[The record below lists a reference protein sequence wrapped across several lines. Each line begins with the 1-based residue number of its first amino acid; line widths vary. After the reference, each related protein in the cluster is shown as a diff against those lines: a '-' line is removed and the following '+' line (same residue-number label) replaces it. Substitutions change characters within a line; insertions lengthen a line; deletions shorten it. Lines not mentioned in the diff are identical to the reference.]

1 MEYKFS
7 DAVLINPKESLKKGA
22 IAKKIAMADIQENY
36 RFIKNFELNKFKG
49 GTKFRNGDTL
59 FARITPCLENGKIA
73 QVNILEENEVA
84 FGSTEFLVLRDK
96 EGVTIPDYV
105 YYLSKWDY
113 IKNNAIKSMTGTSGR
128 QRVQNSI
135 FDELVVDIPSIETQ
149 KRIVSV
155 LNNLDYKIEINNKII
170 ENLEDQAQAI
180 FKSWFVDFEPF
191 QDGNFVESELGLIPE
206 GWKVF
211 KLEDIADISN
221 GYSFKSRD
229 LQDSYKNENDY
240 RVFKQGDIK
249 VGGGFNPDKTKSW
262 ISEKFIENNKIERFI
277 LDKNDILMCMTDMKD
292 NVRLLGNTAYIWEE
306 NKYVLNQRVGR
317 IRCANKKITPSFI
330 YFLTNSQEFLN
341 DLRGRANRGV
351 QVNLSSKEIK
361 RSLFV
366 MPNEQYL
373 NRFNKY
379 STLVMEMVG
388 NLYLENYRLI
398 KLRDTLLPKLMSG
411 EIDVSNIKIDDEDI
425 DYEWDIPRRWIW
437 KIIYRIYRRLRLHIY
452 TPPRACKG

>member
-7 DAVLINPKESLKKGA
+7 DVVLINPKESLKKGA

-36 RFIKNFELNKFKG
+36 RFIKNFELDKFKS

-113 IKNNAIKSMTGTSGR
+113 IKDSAIKSMTGTSGR

-149 KRIVSV
+149 KSIVSA

-170 ENLEDQAQAI
+170 ENLEAQAQAI

-206 GWKVF
+206 DWVVK
-211 KLEDIADISN
+211 KLGDEIN
-221 GYSFKSRD
+221 LFTGYPFKSK
-229 LQDSYKNENDY
+229 SYVNDGKYKILTIKNIDDGLLNLNTINKINEIPEKLPTDAFLKIGDV
-240 RVFKQGDIK
+240 VFTMTGN
-249 VGGGFNPDKTKSW
+249 VGRTSLVH
-262 ISEKFIENNKIERFI
+262 ENNI
-277 LDKNDILMCMTDMKD
+277 L
-292 NVRLLGNTAYIWEE
+292 
-306 NKYVLNQRVGR
+306 LNQRVGKIVLNNVEHIGYYYFMLR
-317 IRCANKKITPSFI
+317 NDLYKNNIINLSHGTAQANLGKKD
-330 YFLTNSQEFLN
+330 FLN
-341 DLRGRANRGV
+341 IPIPYNNKIIDDFSEKSN
-351 QVNLSSKEIK
+351 NMIIEI
-361 RSLFV
+361 
-366 MPNEQYL
+366 
-373 NRFNKY
+373 
-379 STLVMEMVG
+379 
-388 NLYLENYRLI
+388 I
-398 KLRDTLLPKLMSG
+398 KLKQQNSLLSQTRDTLLPKLMSG
-411 EIDVSNIKIDDEDI
+411 EIDVSNITIDDEDI
-425 DYEWDIPRRWIW
+425 DYE
-437 KIIYRIYRRLRLHIY
+437 
-452 TPPRACKG
+452 

>member
-425 DYEWDIPRRWIW
+425 DYE
-437 KIIYRIYRRLRLHIY
+437 
-452 TPPRACKG
+452 

>member
-59 FARITPCLENGKIA
+59 FARITPCLENGKIV

-170 ENLEDQAQAI
+170 ENLEAQAQAI

-191 QDGNFVESELGLIPE
+191 QDGNFIESELGLIPE
-206 GWKVF
+206 GWEVVKFGDLFKFQKGKKPKSLLDYGKEGSVPYIVKGVIDGSESPSYTLDEKIIKIENMDIFMLMDGANAGNIYYGYNGALGSTFSFLNIEDLEYREFIYCFLKSNENYIRNQNTGSAIPHANKDFINNIRFALPKNISKLNILNYFKVIRTKVITL
-211 KLEDIADISN
+211 KLENQTLAQTRDI
-221 GYSFKSRD
+221 
-229 LQDSYKNENDY
+229 
-240 RVFKQGDIK
+240 
-249 VGGGFNPDKTKSW
+249 
-262 ISEKFIENNKIERFI
+262 
-277 LDKNDILMCMTDMKD
+277 
-292 NVRLLGNTAYIWEE
+292 
-306 NKYVLNQRVGR
+306 
-317 IRCANKKITPSFI
+317 
-330 YFLTNSQEFLN
+330 
-341 DLRGRANRGV
+341 
-351 QVNLSSKEIK
+351 
-361 RSLFV
+361 
-366 MPNEQYL
+366 
-373 NRFNKY
+373 
-379 STLVMEMVG
+379 
-388 NLYLENYRLI
+388 
-398 KLRDTLLPKLMSG
+398 LLPKLISG
-411 EIDVSNIKIDDEDI
+411 EIDVYNIKIDDEDT
-425 DYEWDIPRRWIW
+425 DYE
-437 KIIYRIYRRLRLHIY
+437 
-452 TPPRACKG
+452 

>member
-59 FARITPCLENGKIA
+59 FARITPCLENGKIV

-170 ENLEDQAQAI
+170 ENLEAQAQAI

-191 QDGNFVESELGLIPE
+191 QDGNFIESELGLIPE
-206 GWKVF
+206 GWEVVKFGDLFKFQKGKKPKSLLDYGKEGSVPYIVKGVIDGSESPSYTLDEKIIKIENMDIFMLMEGANAGNIYYGYNGALGSTFSFLNIEDLEYREFIYCFLKSNENYIRNQNTGSAIPHANKDFINNIRFALPKNISKLNILNYFKVIRTKVITL
-211 KLEDIADISN
+211 KLE
-221 GYSFKSRD
+221 
-229 LQDSYKNENDY
+229 
-240 RVFKQGDIK
+240 
-249 VGGGFNPDKTKSW
+249 
-262 ISEKFIENNKIERFI
+262 
-277 LDKNDILMCMTDMKD
+277 
-292 NVRLLGNTAYIWEE
+292 
-306 NKYVLNQRVGR
+306 NQ
-317 IRCANKKITPSFI
+317 
-330 YFLTNSQEFLN
+330 
-341 DLRGRANRGV
+341 
-351 QVNLSSKEIK
+351 
-361 RSLFV
+361 
-366 MPNEQYL
+366 
-373 NRFNKY
+373 
-379 STLVMEMVG
+379 TLAQT
-388 NLYLENYRLI
+388 
-398 KLRDTLLPKLMSG
+398 RDTLLPKLISG
-411 EIDVSNIKIDDEDI
+411 EIDVYNIKIDDEDT
-425 DYEWDIPRRWIW
+425 DYE
-437 KIIYRIYRRLRLHIY
+437 
-452 TPPRACKG
+452 

>member
-1 MEYKFS
+1 MEFEIVTLEESDIQIIDGDRGKNYPKKSEFLKSGHTLFLNNKNLADNYIDISFGDYISQKKSDLMRKGKLERGDIVITTRGSVGNVGLFDDSILREYLRINSGMVILRNKDKEFS
-7 DAVLINPKESLKKGA
+7 TNFLFNQLKSNFVQNQIETLITGSVQNQLPIRDLKK
-22 IAKKIAMADIQENY
+22 IKLLKPNISIQYKIN
-36 RFIKNFELNKFKG
+36 
-49 GTKFRNGDTL
+49 
-59 FARITPCLENGKIA
+59 
-73 QVNILEENEVA
+73 NII
-84 FGSTEFLVLRDK
+84 GSLDK
-96 EGVTIPDYV
+96 
-105 YYLSKWDY
+105 
-113 IKNNAIKSMTGTSGR
+113 
-128 QRVQNSI
+128 
-135 FDELVVDIPSIETQ
+135 
-149 KRIVSV
+149 
-155 LNNLDYKIEINNKII
+155 KIEINNKII
-170 ENLEDQAQAI
+170 GNLESQAQAI

-277 LDKNDILMCMTDMKD
+277 LDKNDILMCMTDMKN

-425 DYEWDIPRRWIW
+425 DYE
-437 KIIYRIYRRLRLHIY
+437 
-452 TPPRACKG
+452 

>member
-1 MEYKFS
+1 MEFEIVTLEESDIQIIDGDRGKNYPKKSEFLKSGHTLFLNNKNLADNYIDISFGDYISQKKSDLMRKGKLERGDIVITTRGSVGNVGLFDDSILREYLRINSGMVILRNKDKEFS
-7 DAVLINPKESLKKGA
+7 TNFLFNQLKSNFVQNQIETLITGSVQNQLPIRDLKK
-22 IAKKIAMADIQENY
+22 IKLLKPNISVQYKIN
-36 RFIKNFELNKFKG
+36 
-49 GTKFRNGDTL
+49 
-59 FARITPCLENGKIA
+59 
-73 QVNILEENEVA
+73 NII
-84 FGSTEFLVLRDK
+84 GSLDK
-96 EGVTIPDYV
+96 
-105 YYLSKWDY
+105 
-113 IKNNAIKSMTGTSGR
+113 
-128 QRVQNSI
+128 
-135 FDELVVDIPSIETQ
+135 
-149 KRIVSV
+149 
-155 LNNLDYKIEINNKII
+155 KIEINNKII
-170 ENLEDQAQAI
+170 GNLESQAQAI

-191 QDGNFVESELGLIPE
+191 QDGNFVEGGLGLIPE

-277 LDKNDILMCMTDMKD
+277 LDKNDILMCMTGVKN

-306 NKYVLNQRVGR
+306 NNYVLNQRVGR

-366 MPNEQYL
+366 MPNEQHL

-411 EIDVSNIKIDDEDI
+411 EIDVSNIKIDDEDA
-425 DYEWDIPRRWIW
+425 DYE
-437 KIIYRIYRRLRLHIY
+437 
-452 TPPRACKG
+452 

>member
-59 FARITPCLENGKIA
+59 FARITPCLENGKIV

-170 ENLEDQAQAI
+170 ENLEAQAQAI

-191 QDGNFVESELGLIPE
+191 QDGNFIESELGLIPE
-206 GWKVF
+206 GWEVVKFGDLFKFQKGKKPKSLLDYGKEGSVPYIVKGVIDGSESPSYTLDEKIIKIENMDIFMLMDGANAGNIYYGYNGALGSTFSFLNIEDLEYREFIYCFLKSNENYIRNQNTGSAIPHANKDFINNIRFALPKNISKLNILNYFKVIRTKVITL
-211 KLEDIADISN
+211 KLE
-221 GYSFKSRD
+221 
-229 LQDSYKNENDY
+229 
-240 RVFKQGDIK
+240 
-249 VGGGFNPDKTKSW
+249 
-262 ISEKFIENNKIERFI
+262 
-277 LDKNDILMCMTDMKD
+277 
-292 NVRLLGNTAYIWEE
+292 
-306 NKYVLNQRVGR
+306 NQ
-317 IRCANKKITPSFI
+317 
-330 YFLTNSQEFLN
+330 
-341 DLRGRANRGV
+341 
-351 QVNLSSKEIK
+351 
-361 RSLFV
+361 
-366 MPNEQYL
+366 
-373 NRFNKY
+373 
-379 STLVMEMVG
+379 TLAQT
-388 NLYLENYRLI
+388 
-398 KLRDTLLPKLMSG
+398 RDTLLPKLISG
-411 EIDVSNIKIDDEDI
+411 EIDVYNIKIDDEDT
-425 DYEWDIPRRWIW
+425 DYE
-437 KIIYRIYRRLRLHIY
+437 
-452 TPPRACKG
+452 